1 MSERITV
8 MVQALDPISEAGVKA
23 ALRARAEVWVV
34 EEDAIQPQTVAVVVG
49 NAMDESVQRML
60 RSARSKGLQRVI
72 AVVDTLDDAG
82 LLTAAE
88 SGVLGLVRRSEAT
101 PDRLVHVITSV
112 HEGAGVVP
120 PEMLGRLLSQV
131 SRLKDHVLT
140 PRGMNFTGLTDREAD
155 VLRLVAKGY
164 DTQEIAKEL
173 SYSERTVKNTI
184 HDVTS
189 RFHLRNRSHAVAY
202 AMREG
207 LI

>member
-1 MSERITV
+1 MLERISV
-8 MVQALDPISEAGVKA
+8 LVQALDPISEGGVKA
-23 ALRARAEVWVV
+23 ALRSRAEVWVV
-34 EEDAIQPQTVAVVVG
+34 DDDSITPHTVAVVVG
-49 NAMDESVQRML
+49 NAVDEAVQRML

-72 AVVDTLDDAG
+72 AVVDALDDAG

-88 SGVLGLVRRSEAT
+88 SGVSGLVRRSEAT
-101 PDRLVHVITSV
+101 PDRLVQVITSV

-120 PEMLGRLLSQV
+120 PDMLGRLLSQV

-155 VLRLVAKGY
+155 VLRLVAKGF

-173 SYSERTVKNTI
+173 SYSERTVKNTL
-184 HDVTS
+184 HDITS

>member
-1 MSERITV
+1 MLERISV
-8 MVQALDPISEAGVKA
+8 LVQALDPISEGGVKA
-23 ALRARAEVWVV
+23 ALRSRAEVWVV
-34 EEDAIQPQTVAVVVG
+34 DEDSITPHTVAVVVG
-49 NAMDESVQRML
+49 NAVDEAVQRML

-72 AVVDTLDDAG
+72 AVVDALDDAG

-88 SGVLGLVRRSEAT
+88 SGVSGLVRRSEAT
-101 PDRLVHVITSV
+101 PDRLVQVITSV

-120 PEMLGRLLSQV
+120 PDMLGRLLSQV

-155 VLRLVAKGY
+155 VLRLVAKGF

-173 SYSERTVKNTI
+173 SYSERTVKNTL
-184 HDVTS
+184 HDITS

>member
-1 MSERITV
+1 MSDRITV

-23 ALRARAEVWVV
+23 ALRSRAEVWVV
-34 EEDAIQPQTVAVVVG
+34 DEDAITPHTVAVVVG
-49 NAMDESVQRML
+49 NAVDEAVQRML
-60 RSARSKGLQRVI
+60 RAARSKGLQRVI
-72 AVVDTLDDAG
+72 AVVETLDDAG

-88 SGVLGLVRRSEAT
+88 SGVSGLVRRSEAT
-101 PDRLVHVITSV
+101 PDRLVQVITSV

-120 PEMLGRLLSQV
+120 PDMLGRLLSQV

-155 VLRLVAKGY
+155 VLRLVAKGF

-173 SYSERTVKNTI
+173 SYSERTVKNTL
-184 HDVTS
+184 HDITS